1 MVKKFLSMVCVICVS
16 VLCLSTV
23 LGSQVLL
30 NSQDA
35 AAGINLGEVLL
46 DVGDNIV
53 STIPDTI
60 ISTMLPGVA
69 PVITG
74 VNVIGDVV
82 NLIDESGGGEILID
96 DSGSSGSSGGHSF
109 GGGST
114 TAGDILPSAGVSGT
128 TSGGGSDGG
137 SSSGESFDCDKLLRE
152 NPQIGSIGAMQ
163 WILCPSLNNTIY
175 TADMMDRIT
184 EGMLSVDS
192 EMYNSSSYT
201 ANAWGIIRNIAN
213 VLMIVFL
220 MVIIISQLTGRG
232 IDNYGIKKMLPRL
245 IVMAIIVNL
254 SLYICQIAV
263 DLSNILGVGLRD
275 LIGSAANVAQQNG
288 AVRAEN
294 PASDAAMGLFAIAG
308 TGGTAAVGAG
318 TFAFGTLGIAAAPA
332 VAIGA
337 IVLVL
342 VVLVAIV
349 ILFLM
354 LGARMAIV
362 IACIILSPL
371 AFAAFIL
378 PNTQNLF
385 KKWWELF
392 KAALVIFPLCGA
404 VSGIAYMLRQM
415 KNNMTF
421 DTSTLGFY
429 IILFILPYVGFFFLP
444 MLLKNAI
451 SALGKLG
458 AALTNAGNTIRNGG
472 RAIGQGAMK
481 VTQNSPR
488 FKDWSQYKQEQ
499 NAAQRAKKIHDSL
512 SGKTNLTRRQQDRLR
527 KADDI
532 LLAQR
537 KKTVENKSRA
547 NGEYYNAAMA
557 KQDLAVQD
565 EQRAT
570 QLYNDPNYRAMMEQH
585 GQTTLLNEREKMWS
599 EQYASQDK
607 IANTMNLRNSLTGRD
622 AEQAAAAFNTLNS
635 QGINETM
642 NELYNASWNTMDNGV
657 REKLLARMSASN
669 VDSFKSFAKYRQSGG
684 QKSFKDWMNGA
695 GPVEHNVK
703 DATYALHIDDLKE
716 HAMDTYSKDEMEF
729 INKNIADSLR
739 TQLGTQKFGS
749 ILKNAAIVSK
759 DSKMQTQAEDIMRRQ
774 IENGNMSVE
783 DLSLTAENLGS
794 MRSDTLKA
802 IRQGHF
808 NNLQRQGYN
817 AIDAKTEADEL
828 IRNGLEAEIAQAKS
842 DRRIYNR
849 MDNNVKSILGI
860 AVADKTAEKRE
871 ETSSVPQNQMPQ
883 TPAPQTGQPMPQPTP
898 QPAQQTGQ
906 PASQPVQQIAQP
918 TPQPTSQPTPPN
930 VIYQPTDFSFQP
942 PAVIVP
948 PINPP
953 ASTASNMDS
962 GQQNNFGNN
971 IAEALRNNANST
983 ADVASGLKNLRGA
996 IENNNNSQVF
1006 EVRNIGSGPT
1016 GQTANNQNIVN
1027 NTNNITTN
1035 ENNNLSAQFDASL
1048 RGLEANRFERIIP
1061 RGDNRRDNR
1070 SNNNNSNPDDNPSSN
1085 GESDS

>member
-35 AAGINLGEVLL
+35 AADVNLGEILL

-69 PVITG
+69 PVVTG

-175 TADMMDRIT
+175 TADMMDKIT

-275 LIGSAANVAQQNG
+275 LIGSAANVAQENG

-421 DTSTLGFY
+421 DTSTAGFY
-429 IILFILPYVGFFFLP
+429 VILFILPYVGFFFLP

-458 AALTNAGNTIRNGG
+458 GALTNAGNMIRNGG
-472 RAIGQGAMK
+472 RAIGQGAMRVANNTERYKDMQQEAARRRQEMRANRITSRYNSDDNARRLEDAKRRLEANPNDRAARRDYERAQNEQRRAARASETLRKLDNENQAARTILTEKEYAGRSLDDLMNDWNQAFDGGDTDKMNALTNVIVSRHGPGGVSQIASSMADKK
-481 VTQNSPR
+481 V
-488 FKDWSQYKQEQ
+488 FEQ
-499 NAAQRAKKIHDSL
+499 NLVNGQVV
-512 SGKTNLTRRQQDRLR
+512 
-527 KADDI
+527 ADEAHKDGM
-532 LLAQR
+532 R
-537 KKTVENKSRA
+537 FVGGD
-547 NGEYYNAAMA
+547 NGAMA
-557 KQDLAVQD
+557 KSFTALQANMLQNSALANAMQNKASDVFQMVSGGGYVNGKRQNVAAHAKD
-565 EQRAT
+565 NGISTQMKDWVTQSNGTLKRAAENGGLTQQMARDILNSTDPAIQSGIQSDKDKRAT
-570 QLYNDPNYRAMMEQH
+570 LEAIAGGYVNRSWGDTQAVNQVASRYRATSA
-585 GQTTLLNEREKMWS
+585 GLVS
-599 EQYASQDK
+599 GSYA
-607 IANTMNLRNSLTGRD
+607 N
-622 AEQAAAAFNTLNS
+622 
-635 QGINETM
+635 
-642 NELYNASWNTMDNGV
+642 
-657 REKLLARMSASN
+657 MSAAD
-669 VDSFKSFAKYRQSGG
+669 V
-684 QKSFKDWMNGA
+684 
-695 GPVEHNVK
+695 
-703 DATYALHIDDLKE
+703 YAE
-716 HAMDTYSKDEMEF
+716 AQNE
-729 INKNIADSLR
+729 NI
-739 TQLGTQKFGS
+739 
-749 ILKNAAIVSK
+749 
-759 DSKMQTQAEDIMRRQ
+759 
-774 IENGNMSVE
+774 
-783 DLSLTAENLGS
+783 
-794 MRSDTLKA
+794 
-802 IRQGHF
+802 
-808 NNLQRQGYN
+808 QRQGGMAPEYINRSANGVASEAWAENERRNQEQARN
-817 AIDAKTEADEL
+817 A
-828 IRNGLEAEIAQAKS
+828 GQ
-842 DRRIYNR
+842 
-849 MDNNVKSILGI
+849 
-860 AVADKTAEKRE
+860 
-871 ETSSVPQNQMPQ
+871 Q
-883 TPAPQTGQPMPQPTP
+883 QTGQTGQQQQTAQPTPQPIPQPMPQPTPQPVQQTTQPMPQSTP

-906 PASQPVQQIAQP
+906 PAPQPVQQTGQP
-918 TPQPTSQPTPPN
+918 TLPS
-930 VIYQPTDFSFQP
+930 QP
-942 PAVIVP
+942 PAVIIP

-953 ASTASNMDS
+953 ASTASNQNS

-983 ADVASGLKNLRGA
+983 ADVANGLKNLRGA
-996 IENNNNSQVF
+996 IESDNNSQVF
-1006 EVRNIGSGPT
+1006 EVRNTGGEPT
-1016 GQTANNQNIVN
+1016 GQIVNNQNIVN
-1027 NTNNITTN
+1027 NTNNTTTN

-1048 RGLEANRFERIIP
+1048 RGLETNRFERIIP
-1061 RGDNRRDNR
+1061 RGNNRRDNK